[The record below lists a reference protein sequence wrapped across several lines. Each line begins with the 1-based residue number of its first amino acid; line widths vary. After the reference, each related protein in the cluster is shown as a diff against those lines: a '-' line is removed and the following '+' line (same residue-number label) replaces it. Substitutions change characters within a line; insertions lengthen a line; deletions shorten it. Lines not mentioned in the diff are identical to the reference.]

1 MRLMADAS
9 NGYQMVDQCMQRA
22 GLTRANVA
30 LVIFGSTIYLLL
42 VLVFIVYGY
51 LAFNVGSSFGAVV
64 ASFLPIG
71 ASFLF
76 QGAPL
81 SQGSDTS
88 SDTKKIANKVV
99 KFLWRSR
106 ETIEES
112 DSSSD
117 EGASS
122 SGSDSESSWSTSSNE
137 GITTSTA

>member
-1 MRLMADAS
+1 MSDLRS
-9 NGYQMVDQCMQRA
+9 RETEVHKKGKKR

-30 LVIFGSTIYLLL
+30 LVIFGSTIYLILA
-42 VLVFIVYGY
+42 LVFIVYGY

-76 QGAPL
+76 QSAPL

-122 SGSDSESSWSTSSNE
+122 SGSDSESSWSS
-137 GITTSTA
+137 A

>member
-1 MRLMADAS
+1 MSDLRS
-9 NGYQMVDQCMQRA
+9 RETEVHKKGKKR

-30 LVIFGSTIYLLL
+30 LVIFGSTIYLIL

-76 QGAPL
+76 QSAPL

-122 SGSDSESSWSTSSNE
+122 SGSDSESSWSS
-137 GITTSTA
+137 A